1 MEAVIQVF
9 LEKLTTSISDEIGLL
24 SGVDDEVLHL
34 QNHLQWMSE
43 SIRYAYEKRRSDDS
57 YRLVRTWVGQIRT
70 IAFEAEDIIDEFI
83 VKVHL
88 LQLEEQFKKRH
99 GVRARI
105 KVSLKSF
112 FSTPKQV
119 RLRHE
124 LGTQIRKINDK
135 AQILSTTKDMYL
147 PLVNG
152 ETFIGGS
159 GSSVNNIPSLQEKI
173 KIRRDAI
180 AREEYRD
187 AANIHENS
195 ARQITD
201 SLMGNEGND
210 DSKRLRVI
218 SIVGMGGVGKT
229 TLAKRVYYNDDT
241 VMQNFETFAFIYIS
255 QTYVMKDLLRSLI
268 KHFSSVAE
276 EEISCSRLYRCLE
289 ESKYLI
295 VLDDIWD
302 TDAWDGIK
310 NAFPDKNNGSR
321 VLLTTR
327 HKHVARYAGS
337 SFSTNIHDLGVI
349 TKFDESWELFLMK
362 TFPSSYN
369 RSTGQQFV
377 CPEEL
382 ENLGKQMVEKCHG
395 LPLAIVVLGSLL
407 SSKETSDHVW
417 SKVNN
422 SVHWHLNQ
430 SEQDSYKCLG
440 ILALSYNDLPYFLKP
455 CFLYMSM
462 FPEDC
467 EIRATKLF
475 QYWIAEGF
483 VKKRDELTLE
493 DVAEEYL
500 DELISRS
507 LIQIDRLSCD
517 GRRVKTCRVHDLLR
531 DLAIEESKEDQFSQI
546 CRGVQGFRLNESN
559 VRRVF
564 VCSTS
569 DDSQKEQYFTKF
581 RPVIAV
587 RSLMFRGVQFL
598 QHNYLNSLFGGF
610 KLLRV
615 LEISGSP
622 GLCTGPTSSLPEEL
636 GELVHLR
643 YLSLEDTKLEK
654 LNTSYLRKLVNL
666 QVLNLNRCGTK
677 LTLED
682 KIGSLHQLRH
692 LYLGGLG
699 HDISGT
705 SCTAFNHL
713 GIGDLTNLQL
723 LRIEAG
729 DWILGGGLKS
739 LCSLKKLRID
749 GCLSAHSV
757 QISGA
762 IAKLV
767 ALKSLMLQS
776 LSTEGVPLTSISFAG
791 HTNLQNLLLKGEL
804 RGWSGI
810 VSFPPNITKLIL
822 EESRV
827 VADPMVILE
836 KLPKLTFLHLGFNS
850 YVGTKMVCS
859 EGGFVGLQTLRLVS
873 LENVEQWIVEKGA
886 LGKLTHLDIL
896 LCGKMATLPVKQ
908 LISLQKLTFNA
919 TNYTSNQWLEAPEL
933 ASLI

>member
-1 MEAVIQVF
+1 MEAVIQYF
-9 LEKLTTSISDEIGLL
+9 LDNITTLVSDEIDLL
-24 SGVDDEVLHL
+24 SGIDDEVREL
-34 QNHLQWMSE
+34 QNHLRWMFVT
-43 SIRYAYEKRRSDDS
+43 IKYADEKRRSDP
-57 YRLVRTWVGQIRT
+57 LVSNWVRDIRT
-70 IAFEAEDIIDEFI
+70 IAFEAEDVIDEFI
-83 VKVHL
+83 VKVY
-88 LQLEEQFKKRH
+88 LQRQEQQLKKRS
-99 GVRARI
+99 GVRAHI
-105 KVSLKSF
+105 KKF
-112 FSTPKQV
+112 FSTPKQLG
-119 RLRHE
+119 LRHE
-124 LGTQIRKINDK
+124 LGIQIRKINDK
-135 AQILSTTKDMYL
+135 VQKLSASTGMYTN
-147 PLVNG
+147 PLVTG
-152 ETFIGGS
+152 DTLVGGGFGAS
-159 GSSVNNIPSLQEKI
+159 ANNISSLQEKI
-173 KIRRDAI
+173 NIRRAAI
-180 AREEYRD
+180 AGEEYRD
-187 AANIHENS
+187 AANIHEKS
-195 ARQITD
+195 ARKITD

-210 DSKRLRVI
+210 DQKRLRVI

-241 VMQNFETFAFIYIS
+241 VMQNFETFAFVYIS
-255 QTYVMKDLLRSLI
+255 QTYIVKDLLRSLI
-268 KHFSSVAE
+268 KHFSSVAKE
-276 EEISCSRLYRCLE
+276 EEVSCSRLYNYLQGN
-289 ESKYLI
+289 KYLI

-302 TDAWDGIK
+302 MNAWDGLK
-310 NAFPDKNNGSR
+310 SAFPDDNNGSR

-327 HKHVARYAGS
+327 HKHVARYADS
-337 SFSTNIHDLGVI
+337 SCSTNIHELGVI
-349 TKFDESWELFLMK
+349 TKFDESWELFLKK
-362 TFPSSYN
+362 TFPSS
-369 RSTGQQFV
+369 RSSSQQLV

-382 ENLGKQMVEKCHG
+382 EYLGKQMVEKCHG

-407 SSKETSDHVW
+407 SSKERSEHAW
-417 SKVNN
+417 SGVNN
-422 SVHWHLNQ
+422 SVNWHLSQ
-430 SEQDSYKCLG
+430 SEDSYKCSG
-440 ILALSYNDLPYFLKP
+440 ILALSYYDLPYSLKP
-455 CFLYMSM
+455 CFLYMSL
-462 FPEDC
+462 FPEDS

-483 VKKRDELTLE
+483 IQKRDEQTPE
-493 DVAEEYL
+493 DVAEVYL
-500 DELISRS
+500 EELISRS
-507 LIQIDRLSCD
+507 LIQVDRLRCD
-517 GRRVKTCRVHDLLR
+517 GRVKTCRVHDLLR
-531 DLAIEESKEDQFSQI
+531 DLAIAESREDQFSQI
-546 CRGVQGFRLNESN
+546 CRGVQQFYLSQSN

-564 VCSTS
+564 VYNTA
-569 DDSQKEQYFTKF
+569 DDSQKEQYFPEF
-581 RPVIAV
+581 RQVIAV
-587 RSLMFRGVQFL
+587 RSLMCRGVQFL
-598 QHNYLNSLFGGF
+598 QHNYLISLFGGF

-615 LEISGSP
+615 LEISGST
-622 GLCTGPTSSLPEEL
+622 GLSTGRISSLPEEL

-705 SCTAFNHL
+705 SSIAFNHL

-757 QISGA
+757 QISDA
-762 IAKLV
+762 IVKLV

-791 HTNLQNLLLKGEL
+791 HKDLQNLLLKGEL
-804 RGWSGI
+804 RGWRGT

-850 YVGTKMVCS
+850 YVGNNMVCS
-859 EGGFVGLQTLRLVS
+859 EGGFVSLQTLRLVS

-886 LGKLTHLDIL
+886 LGKLTHLVIL

-908 LISLQKLTFNA
+908 LISLQKLTFNN
-919 TNYTSNQWLEAPEL
+919 TNYTSSQWLEAPEL